1 MNKFQDYE
9 TLTKKELHEMYKM
22 VLRDVPDS
30 HKKYELLSEIL
41 EAQIYKSS
49 SHTKILMQMHAEIH
63 NLLLMNKITIEA
75 KKRIEQLQ
83 LIIRDLSEFD
93 DFQHDET
100 DYALIGLNTKKK
112 FRMGDKIKI
121 RVVAANL
128 TKRQLDY
135 EWVMEENLSVKKA
148 KSKIK

>member
-1 MNKFQDYE
+1 
-9 TLTKKELHEMYKM
+9 MYKM

-83 LIIRDLSEFD
+83 LIIRDLSV
-93 DFQHDET
+93 T
-100 DYALIGLNTKKK
+100 Y
-112 FRMGDKIKI
+112 
-121 RVVAANL
+121 
-128 TKRQLDY
+128 
-135 EWVMEENLSVKKA
+135 
-148 KSKIK
+148 